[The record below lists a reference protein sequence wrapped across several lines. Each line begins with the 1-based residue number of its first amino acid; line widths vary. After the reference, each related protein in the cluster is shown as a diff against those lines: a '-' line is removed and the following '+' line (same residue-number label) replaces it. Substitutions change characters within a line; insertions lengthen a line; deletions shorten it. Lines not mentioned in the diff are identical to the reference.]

1 MDILDMPVNS
11 ARWTIHQ
18 LYCLFFSF
26 SKPAKEESVPIS
38 LISLHM
44 SRRQNIPKWQ
54 WSIQDFHFIILLS
67 FKQYLKQLIT
77 PTFHCFLLLHCSFYT
92 FLISW
97 IILLVSNPKCWKTSQ
112 CSFLALLFFIYGL
125 LKYSSL
131 MNLLSMYSLIP
142 KSFSQPW
149 VTNFRCFCVIMYN
162 TQLTLIIQLDLLLK
176 YSLNL
181 TIWHHA

>member
-1 MDILDMPVNS
+1 MQVNS

-18 LYCLFFSF
+18 LYCLFFF
-26 SKPAKEESVPIS
+26 KPAKEESVPIS
-38 LISLHM
+38 LISLYM

-54 WSIQDFHFIILLS
+54 WSIQDFHFIILLA

-77 PTFHCFLLLHCSFYT
+77 PTFHCFLLLHCSFFM

-97 IILLVSNPKCWKTSQ
+97 ILLVSNPKCWKTSQ
-112 CSFLALLFFIYGL
+112 CSFLWALLFFIYGL

-142 KSFSQPW
+142 KSFLNP
-149 VTNFRCFCVIMYN
+149 
-162 TQLTLIIQLDLLLK
+162 QLPILGALCN
-176 YSLNL
+176 YV
-181 TIWHHA
+181 